1 MFEREIRFITDITL
15 NNIKR
20 LGTFFT
26 LESLE
31 KAKVHPAIIQ
41 YISAEL
47 DYLIY
52 LDRQRLLQ
60 KSLFDYSGAEINKHF
75 FAISAEIKK
84 NKLIPFEEIR
94 RLVQQAVNFN
104 VHYLLRSHWTLKKYI
119 YDNEE
124 YRSAEEL
131 QLFLNYTYFYDY
143 YKQYILTYVERRQLL
158 SLAANEFSERI
169 QLLSKELQRTQL
181 DVLIES
187 SLLVIAEFLNMGEAN
202 KTRLSIGMVETFLKD
217 KELNDQ
223 ILKIRQLLSDDQKQ
237 KFTIEEF
244 KFAIM
249 SNISIAKTIEI
260 PDVVEEVHE
269 TIATAPKSEL
279 PDDEVVRPVEP
290 VEEKKELAPLE
301 IDALFDE
308 AEEHANTF
316 AARQAEQM
324 LVKEVVEPEER
335 IPEEVIVV
343 EDEVAEVQEIEEEPG
358 IEADNIVDEPE
369 VQSIEI
375 NTDSL
380 LEEIR
385 IANDELRI
393 DEAEELAEEVA
404 IDVNAF
410 EEAEFDTEPPVE
422 EEPTDISA
430 PEAEEILSETPM
442 PEPEEQATL
451 EESGEEVE
459 LFTYFTTKETMRII
473 SIVFGNDS
481 VDFVNTIEKIAD
493 CKTYEQASLILQSV
507 FNSYHINPLQSR
519 EGRFLEER
527 VKHYFNEKRD

>member
-31 KAKVHPAIIQ
+31 KAKVHPAIVQ

-60 KSLFDYSGAEINKHF
+60 KSLFDYSGTEINKQF
-75 FAISAEIKK
+75 MAISAEIKK

-104 VHYLLRSHWTLKKYI
+104 VHYLLRPHWTLKKYI

-158 SLAANEFSERI
+158 SLSANEFSERI
-169 QLLSKELQRTQL
+169 NLLAKELQRTQL

-187 SLLVIAEFLNMGEAN
+187 SLQVIAEFVNMGEAN
-202 KTRLSIGMVETFLKD
+202 KTRLSIGVVETFLKD

-223 ILKIRQLLSDDQKQ
+223 ILKIRQLLADDQKQ

-249 SNISIAKTIEI
+249 SNISVTKTVDI
-260 PDVVEEVHE
+260 PDAAEESQS
-269 TIATAPKSEL
+269 TLATAPKSEL
-279 PDDEVVRPVEP
+279 PDDEHTQAAPP
-290 VEEKKELAPLE
+290 VEEKKELAQVE

-316 AARQAEQM
+316 AARQAEQII
-324 LVKEVVEPEER
+324 KEVVLPQDEPVEEIEAKQEAAEDVLPEEQ
-335 IPEEVIVV
+335 EAADTVI
-343 EDEVAEVQEIEEEPG
+343 
-358 IEADNIVDEPE
+358 
-369 VQSIEI
+369 S
-375 NTDSL
+375 TDTL
-380 LEEIR
+380 LQEIR
-385 IANDELRI
+385 IAN
-393 DEAEELAEEVA
+393 EELKIEEPAEEVVESLSINTEA
-404 IDVNAF
+404 L
-410 EEAEFDTEPPVE
+410 EEKDNTPVE
-422 EEPTDISA
+422 EETEQA
-430 PEAEEILSETPM
+430 V
-442 PEPEEQATL
+442 EPETQEQEPVSGSEDQESQEPATL
-451 EESGEEVE
+451 EDTDEEVE

-473 SIVFGNDS
+473 AVVFGNDS

-493 CKTYEQASLILQSV
+493 CPNIEQASLILQSV
-507 FNSYHINPLQSR
+507 FSSYHINPLQSR

-527 VKHYFNEKRD
+527 VKQYFIEKKD

>member
-31 KAKVHPAIIQ
+31 KAKVHPAIVQ

-60 KSLFDYSGAEINKHF
+60 KSLFDYSGVEINKHF
-75 FAISAEIKK
+75 LAISAEIKK

-104 VHYLLRSHWTLKKYI
+104 VHYLLRPHWTLKKYI

-131 QLFLNYTYFYDY
+131 QLFLNYTYFYEY
-143 YKQYILTYVERRQLL
+143 YKQYILTYVDRRQLL
-158 SLAANEFSERI
+158 SLSANEFSERVN
-169 QLLSKELQRTQL
+169 LLAKELQRTQL
-181 DVLIES
+181 EVLIES
-187 SLLVIAEFLNMGEAN
+187 SLQVIAEFLNMGEAN
-202 KTRLSIGMVETFLKD
+202 KTRLSIGAIETFLKD

-223 ILKIRQLLSDDQKQ
+223 VLKIRQLLSDDQKQ

-249 SNISIAKTIEI
+249 SNISVTKTVEI
-260 PDVVEEVHE
+260 PDAVEDAQS
-269 TIATAPKSEL
+269 TLATAPKSEL
-279 PDDEVVRPVEP
+279 PDDEQKQPVQP
-290 VEEKKELAPLE
+290 VEEKKELAQVE

-316 AARQAEQM
+316 AARQAEQI
-324 LVKEVVEPEER
+324 VKEVVLPQDEPAP
-335 IPEEVIVV
+335 PE
-343 EDEVAEVQEIEEEPG
+343 EIEEKQEETEEIIP
-358 IEADNIVDEPE
+358 AEPE
-369 VQSIEI
+369 SPTVII
-375 NTDSL
+375 ATDIL

-385 IANDELRI
+385 IANEGSKI
-393 DEAEELAEEVA
+393 EEPAEEA
-404 IDVNAF
+404 
-410 EEAEFDTEPPVE
+410 VE
-422 EEPTDISA
+422 SLSINTGALNNEEPSLQNETASEIVSDNEAQEPIQEA
-430 PEAEEILSETPM
+430 LAAEPEAPV
-442 PEPEEQATL
+442 TL
-451 EESGEEVE
+451 EEADEEVE

-473 SIVFGNDS
+473 AVVFGNDS

-493 CKTYEQASLILQSV
+493 CPNLEQAILILQSV
-507 FNSYHINPLQSR
+507 FSSYHINPLQSR

-527 VKHYFNEKRD
+527 VKQYFIEKRD

>member
-31 KAKVHPAIIQ
+31 KAKVHPAIVQ

-60 KSLFDYSGAEINKHF
+60 KSLFDYSGTEINKHF
-75 FAISAEIKK
+75 LAISAEIKK

-104 VHYLLRSHWTLKKYI
+104 VHYLLRPHWTLKKYI

-158 SLAANEFSERI
+158 SLSSNEFSERI
-169 QLLSKELQRTQL
+169 NLLAKELQRTQL
-181 DVLIES
+181 EILIES
-187 SLLVIAEFLNMGEAN
+187 SLFVVAEFLNMGEAN
-202 KTRLSIGMVETFLKD
+202 KSRLSVGVVETFLKD

-223 ILKIRQLLSDDQKQ
+223 ILKVRQLLSDDQKQ

-249 SNISIAKTIEI
+249 SNISVAKTVDI
-260 PDVVEEVHE
+260 PDAVEDAQS
-269 TIATAPKSEL
+269 TLATAPKSEL
-279 PDDEVVRPVEP
+279 PDDEQVQATPP
-290 VEEKKELAPLE
+290 VEEKKELAQVE

-324 LVKEVVEPEER
+324 VKEVVQPQDEP
-335 IPEEVIVV
+335 V
-343 EDEVAEVQEIEEEPG
+343 EEIENISEET
-358 IEADNIVDEPE
+358 ESVVLDEQDVSAP
-369 VQSIEI
+369 VF
-375 NTDSL
+375 NTDTL
-380 LEEIR
+380 LQEIR
-385 IANDELRI
+385 IANEELKTEEPVEEVVESLSI
-393 DEAEELAEEVA
+393 NSDALEETESEAAAEAEPEVQQEAEETEPETENTEPV
-404 IDVNAF
+404 V
-410 EEAEFDTEPPVE
+410 EEAAQESQEP
-422 EEPTDISA
+422 
-430 PEAEEILSETPM
+430 
-442 PEPEEQATL
+442 ATL
-451 EESGEEVE
+451 EDSDDEVE

-473 SIVFGNDS
+473 AVVFGNDS

-493 CKTYEQASLILQSV
+493 CPDFEQAALILQSV
-507 FNSYHINPLQSR
+507 FSSYHINPLLSR

-527 VKHYFNEKRD
+527 VKQYFIEKKD

>member
-31 KAKVHPAIIQ
+31 KAKVHPAIVQ

-104 VHYLLRSHWTLKKYI
+104 VHYLLRPHWTLKKYI

-158 SLAANEFSERI
+158 SLSANEFSERI
-169 QLLSKELQRTQL
+169 TLLSKELQRTQL
-181 DVLIES
+181 EVLIES
-187 SLLVIAEFLNMGEAN
+187 NLVVIAEFLNMGEAN
-202 KTRLSIGMVETFLKD
+202 KTRLSVGVIETFLKD

-223 ILKIRQLLSDDQKQ
+223 ILRIRQLLSDDQKQ
-237 KFTIEEF
+237 KFSIEEF

-249 SNISIAKTIEI
+249 SNISVTKTVEFAEAAE
-260 PDVVEEVHE
+260 DVQS
-269 TIATAPKSEL
+269 TLATAPKSEL
-279 PDDEVVRPVEP
+279 PEDEPQTAPP
-290 VEEKKELAPLE
+290 VEEKKELAQVE

-316 AARQAEQM
+316 AARQAEQI
-324 LVKEVVEPEER
+324 VKEVVLPPDEPA
-335 IPEEVIVV
+335 EEV
-343 EDEVAEVQEIEEEPG
+343 EDKQEETEE
-358 IEADNIVDEPE
+358 NIPDEPE
-369 VQSIEI
+369 NPTIVIG
-375 NTDSL
+375 TDIL

-385 IANDELRI
+385 IAN
-393 DEAEELAEEVA
+393 EELKPAESESAEDPEVL
-404 IDVNAF
+404 
-410 EEAEFDTEPPVE
+410 EEPE
-422 EEPTDISA
+422 EEIVESLAINTEALNESDESVEQNEVPA
-430 PEAEEILSETPM
+430 EPVPEAEVSEPVPETPAE
-442 PEPEEQATL
+442 EPEAPATL
-451 EESGEEVE
+451 EESDDEVE

-473 SIVFGNDS
+473 AVVFGNDS

-493 CKTYEQASLILQSV
+493 CPDFEQAALILQSV
-507 FNSYHINPLQSR
+507 FSSYHINPLQSR

-527 VKHYFNEKRD
+527 VKQYFAEKRD

>member
-31 KAKVHPAIIQ
+31 KAKVHPAIVQ

-60 KSLFDYSGAEINKHF
+60 KSLFDYSGVEINKQF
-75 FAISAEIKK
+75 MAISAEIKK

-104 VHYLLRSHWTLKKYI
+104 VHYLLRPHWTLKKYI

-143 YKQYILTYVERRQLL
+143 YKQYILTYVDRRQLL
-158 SLAANEFSERI
+158 SLSANEFSERI
-169 QLLSKELQRTQL
+169 NLLAKELQRTQL

-187 SLLVIAEFLNMGEAN
+187 SLQVIAEFVNMGEAN
-202 KTRLSIGMVETFLKD
+202 KTRLSIGVVETFLKD

-223 ILKIRQLLSDDQKQ
+223 ILKIRQLLADDQKQ

-249 SNISIAKTIEI
+249 SNISVTKTVEI
-260 PDVVEEVHE
+260 PESVEESQS
-269 TIATAPKSEL
+269 TLATAPKSEL
-279 PDDEVVRPVEP
+279 PDDEHTQAAPP
-290 VEEKKELAPLE
+290 VEEKKELAQVE

-308 AEEHANTF
+308 AEEHVNTF
-316 AARQAEQM
+316 AARQAEQI
-324 LVKEVVEPEER
+324 VKEVVLPQDEPVEEIEDKSEETDEIVPEEPES
-335 IPEEVIVV
+335 
-343 EDEVAEVQEIEEEPG
+343 DEAAI
-358 IEADNIVDEPE
+358 
-369 VQSIEI
+369 S
-375 NTDSL
+375 TDTL
-380 LEEIR
+380 LQEIR
-385 IANDELRI
+385 IAN
-393 DEAEELAEEVA
+393 EELKTDE
-404 IDVNAF
+404 
-410 EEAEFDTEPPVE
+410 PVE
-422 EEPTDISA
+422 EAAESLSINTDALQETEDVPVEAAAESVVEPQ
-430 PEAEEILSETPM
+430 AEEQ
-442 PEPEEQATL
+442 EQVVEAVEQESL
-451 EESGEEVE
+451 EDTDEEVE

-473 SIVFGNDS
+473 AVVFGNDS

-493 CKTYEQASLILQSV
+493 CPNIEQASLILQSV
-507 FNSYHINPLQSR
+507 FSSYHINPLLSR

-527 VKHYFNEKRD
+527 VKQYFIEKKD

>member
-31 KAKVHPAIIQ
+31 KAKVHPAIVQ

-60 KSLFDYSGAEINKHF
+60 KSLFDYSGTEINKQF
-75 FAISAEIKK
+75 MAISAEIKK

-104 VHYLLRSHWTLKKYI
+104 VHYLLRPHWTLKKYI

-143 YKQYILTYVERRQLL
+143 YKQYILTYVDRRQLL
-158 SLAANEFSERI
+158 SLSANEFSERI
-169 QLLSKELQRTQL
+169 NLLAKELQRTQL

-187 SLLVIAEFLNMGEAN
+187 SLQVIAEFVNMGEAN
-202 KTRLSIGMVETFLKD
+202 KTRLSIGVVETFLKD

-223 ILKIRQLLSDDQKQ
+223 ILKIRQLLADDQKQ

-249 SNISIAKTIEI
+249 SNISVNKTVDI
-260 PDVVEEVHE
+260 PEATED
-269 TIATAPKSEL
+269 TQSTLATAPKSEL
-279 PDDEVVRPVEP
+279 PDDEHAQAAPP
-290 VEEKKELAPLE
+290 VEEKKELAQVE

-316 AARQAEQM
+316 AARQAEQI
-324 LVKEVVEPEER
+324 VKEVVMPQDEPAEEFEEKSEETEEIVPEEPET
-335 IPEEVIVV
+335 
-343 EDEVAEVQEIEEEPG
+343 IET
-358 IEADNIVDEPE
+358 AL
-369 VQSIEI
+369 S
-375 NTDSL
+375 TDTL
-380 LEEIR
+380 LQEIR
-385 IANDELRI
+385 IAN
-393 DEAEELAEEVA
+393 EELAAEE
-404 IDVNAF
+404 
-410 EEAEFDTEPPVE
+410 PVE
-422 EEPTDISA
+422 EENETVESLSINTDALQESEDVPVEEVA
-430 PEAEEILSETPM
+430 EPVVEQEAEEPEQVSEAIEQESQ
-442 PEPEEQATL
+442 EPATL
-451 EESGEEVE
+451 EDTDEEVE

-473 SIVFGNDS
+473 AIVFGNDS

-493 CKTYEQASLILQSV
+493 CPNIEQAALILQSV
-507 FNSYHINPLQSR
+507 FSSYHINPLLSR

-527 VKHYFNEKRD
+527 VKQYFIEKKD